1 MAQPDNA
8 LGAPTE
14 GLGQNVT
21 FAYSANQNGV
31 PQLDAGGTSY
41 IKNGII
47 GGGTVNPGGTQ
58 GIGVKDTPASATLG
72 ILGSMADAAIGAKLK
87 EKRTE
92 AYVQGMQLAM
102 QGQAVTQIAQD
113 QPWYS
118 KLFGDNDVV
127 EGARAYTGHTV
138 AQTTATQMTTD
149 MPKLRAMDG
158 PTAQKYFTDAVTA
171 AETGD
176 AATDLSIQNGLMQV
190 LPGVMRQQ
198 AKEHYGWLQEQATAA
213 EDSSFKSSAAA
224 LQSQA
229 EGLSTGTIT
238 PMDFRQSQ
246 IQWVQGQVPADG
258 RDHENW
264 QKAQTARFVNAAKQ
278 GQFHVINA
286 ASIPIGADDN
296 GEGGTSL
303 LSTLTEEQQTAVA
316 TAVKAGEETTRQKY
330 MATIVPHIADIKV
343 RAETMPP
350 GQKARDL
357 YDSMNTDNLQYKAA
371 TGASNSIWKPDEQE
385 AVLKGAGVALFR
397 IEDEDRK
404 KGAALVDKQAR
415 TIAMTDAIVTGL
427 SKGNLYEVNAT
438 PDYSKDLIDFT
449 VQKQLR
455 GMSMPDQNQALVNN
469 RGYIITPVQKER
481 DAQVLAAVSNAAT
494 GKDAQFTDSASAVY
508 DQWHDL
514 YTKGPDVAAQYYP
527 ESGPRLLAFQHSL
540 DAGMPKT
547 LAFQQSFGQPLKT
560 QPVDKAV
567 KEAAIAAVQS
577 SENSIN
583 PFHPNLTP
591 DALHFLSEKID
602 SSAATWTGATN
613 DPKAGATTAFQTLK
627 GSGKVEIVGSYAWDA
642 NSDPSKQFLP
652 QLTKSYGGQALKL
665 PGGQKAM
672 PYDTVGETFNRAMDA
687 FISGMRVTTDKGEI
701 AHTPGIAQG
710 HTASHVLTIPTTDTQ
725 GRPALAV
732 SIQADDGHMY
742 NGLMSTDDV
751 FKLADAWKHSD
762 VNAGSVPGKRAAVA
776 AHVTPGATT
785 ADRIKNQPN
794 IVGYH
799 PNPN

>member
-1 MAQPDNA
+1 MAQPDNT

-21 FAYSANQNGV
+21 FAYNASQDGV

-47 GGGTVNPGGTQ
+47 GGNTVNPGGTQ
-58 GIGVKDTPASATLG
+58 GIGVKDTPGNATLS
-72 ILGSMADAAIGAKLK
+72 ILGAMADSAVNGALK
-87 EKRTE
+87 EKRTQ

-102 QGQAVTQIAQD
+102 QGQAVTQIAKD

-127 EGARAYTGHTV
+127 EGARAYTGHTT
-138 AQTTATQMTTD
+138 AQLTAAQMTDD

-158 PTAQKYFTDAVTA
+158 PTAQRYFTDAVTNSL
-171 AETGD
+171 TGD
-176 AATDLSIQNGLMQV
+176 AATDLSIQNALVQV

-213 EDSSFKSSAAA
+213 EDSAFKSSAAA
-224 LQSQA
+224 LQAQA
-229 EGLSTGTIT
+229 EGLGKQTIT
-238 PMDFRQSQ
+238 PEDFRQSQ
-246 IQWVQGQVPADG
+246 IQWVQNQVPADG
-258 RDHENW
+258 RDHDNW

-286 ASIPIGADDN
+286 ANIPIGADADGN
-296 GEGGTSL
+296 GGTTL
-303 LSTLTEEQQTAVA
+303 MSTLTEEQQTKIA
-316 TAVKAGEETTRQKY
+316 TAVKQGEEASRQKY
-330 MATIVPHIADIKV
+330 MATIVPHMADIKA

-350 GQKARDL
+350 GQTARSL
-357 YDSMNTDNLQYKAA
+357 YDSMQTDNLQYRAA
-371 TGASNSIWKPDEQE
+371 TGASNSIWTPEEQD
-385 AVLKGAGVALFR
+385 AVLKGAGVALFH

-415 TIAMTDAIVTGL
+415 TIAMTDAIVNGL
-427 SKGNLYEVNAT
+427 AKGNLYEVNAT

-455 GMSMPDQNQALVNN
+455 TMPMPDQNQALVNN
-469 RGYIITPVQKER
+469 RGYVITPVQKER
-481 DAQVLAAVSNAAT
+481 DAQVLAAVSNAAA
-494 GKDAQFTDSASAVY
+494 GKDAQFTDAASAIY

-514 YTKGPDVAAQYYP
+514 YQRGPDVAAQYYP
-527 ESGPRLLAFQHSL
+527 ESGPRMLAFQHAL

-547 LAFQQSFGQPLKT
+547 LAFQQSFAQPLKT
-560 QPVDKAV
+560 QTVDKAV

-591 DALHFLSEKID
+591 DALHFLSTKID
-602 SSAATWTGATN
+602 ASAAAWTGATN
-613 DPKAGATTAFQTLK
+613 DPKAGATTAFQALK

-642 NSDPSKQFLP
+642 NSDPAKQFLP

-687 FISGMRVTTDKGEI
+687 FISGMRVVTDKGTIEK
-701 AHTPGIAQG
+701 TPGIATG
-710 HTASHVLTIPTTDTQ
+710 HTPSHVLTIPTTDSQ

-751 FKLADAWKHSD
+751 FKLAAAYKHSNE
-762 VNAGSVPGKRAAVA
+762 NAGGAPGAKAITGNFT
-776 AHVTPGATT
+776 TPEATT
-785 ADRIKNQPN
+785 AERLKHQPN